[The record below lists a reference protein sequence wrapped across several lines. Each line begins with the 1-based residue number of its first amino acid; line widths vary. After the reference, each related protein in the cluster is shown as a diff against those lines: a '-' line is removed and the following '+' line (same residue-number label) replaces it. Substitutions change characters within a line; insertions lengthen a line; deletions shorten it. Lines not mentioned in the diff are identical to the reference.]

1 MKIQYPVFMCAI
13 LLSQY
18 SYGGS
23 PVEGRTNY
31 DMHCSMCHGMDGVSI
46 TPDAADFSRGEGLV
60 NSDMRLVTRIQEGK
74 SICPGFGGILTRQE
88 ILDVIA
94 YTRTLFR

>member
-1 MKIQYPVFMCAI
+1 M
-13 LLSQY
+13 LLSQI
-18 SYGGS
+18 SYAGNPLEGS
-23 PVEGRTNY
+23 TNY
-31 DMHCSMCHGMDGVSI
+31 DIHCSMCHGMDGVSI

-60 NSDMRLVTRIQEGK
+60 NSDMRLVTRIQEGN
-74 SICPGFGGILTRQE
+74 STCPGFGGILTRQE